1 MSVCNAAF
9 SANQKVVLETRLV
22 VWTDISS
29 ILACVYMFVCLFV
42 LLRHDSVADVG
53 VAASR
58 LS

>member
-1 MSVCNAAF
+1 M
-9 SANQKVVLETRLV
+9 VLETRLV